1 MVSYI
6 KYCPIMDGDEFAV
19 AELIYRTFRN
29 EIAPSVSR
37 EGVSNFY
44 EYVQPDSILDRLAS
58 NYSMTIAVLIDK
70 VLGVIEIRDCSHI
83 SMLFVDDACRERG
96 IARELVLTTVNLCR
110 NAKPSLQAIT
120 ANSLPGSVPFYE
132 KLGFNKTG
140 AEQEKYGICI
150 IPMSLEISKLKP
162 EPGNI

>member
-1 MVSYI
+1 MI
-6 KYCPIMDGDEFAV
+6 GDEFAA

-29 EIAPSVSR
+29 ELVSSVSR
-37 EGVSNFY
+37 EGVINFH
-44 EYVQPDSILDRLAS
+44 EYIQPDSILDRLAS
-58 NYSMTIAVLIDK
+58 NYSMMIAVLIDK

-83 SMLFVDDACRERG
+83 SMLFVDDACRGRG
-96 IARELVLTTVNLCR
+96 IARELVRTTVNFCH

-140 AEQEKYGICI
+140 AEQEKNGICI
-150 IPMSLEISKLKP
+150 IPMSLQISNLKS
-162 EPGNI
+162 EP